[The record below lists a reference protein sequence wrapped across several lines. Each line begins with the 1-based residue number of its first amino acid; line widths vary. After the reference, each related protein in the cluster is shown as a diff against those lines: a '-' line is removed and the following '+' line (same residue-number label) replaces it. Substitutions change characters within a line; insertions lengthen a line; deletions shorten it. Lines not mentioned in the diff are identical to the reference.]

1 MPFSAL
7 FASVALFS
15 VTGIFIITLK
25 KRGLKMAIT
34 LSAISLVAF
43 VAIFTIFLTVAL
55 NNM

>member
-7 FASVALFS
+7 FAFVALFS

-25 KRGLKMAIT
+25 KRGLIMAIT
-34 LSAISLVAF
+34 LSSIGLVAF
-43 VAIFTIFLTVAL
+43 AAIFFIFLTVAL

>member
-7 FASVALFS
+7 FAFVALFS

-25 KRGLKMAIT
+25 KRGMKMAIT
-34 LSAISLVAF
+34 LSSISLAAI
-43 VAIFTIFLTVAL
+43 VAIFTIFLTAAH

>member
-7 FASVALFS
+7 FAFVALFS
-15 VTGIFIITLK
+15 VAGIFIIALK

-34 LSAISLVAF
+34 LSSIGLAAF
-43 VAIFTIFLTVAL
+43 IAIFTIFLTIAL

>member
-7 FASVALFS
+7 FAFVALLS

-25 KRGLKMAIT
+25 KRGLKVAIV
-34 LSAISLVAF
+34 LSSIGLVAF
-43 VAIFTIFLTVAL
+43 VAIFFIFLTVAL

>member
-7 FASVALFS
+7 FVFVALFS

-25 KRGLKMAIT
+25 KRGVKMAIF
-34 LSAISLVAF
+34 LSSIGLVAF
-43 VAIFTIFLTVAL
+43 VAIFFIFLTVAL

>member
-7 FASVALFS
+7 FAFVALLS

-25 KRGLKMAIT
+25 KRSVKMAIF
-34 LSAISLVAF
+34 LSSTGLVVF
-43 VAIFTIFLTVAL
+43 VAIFFIFLTVAL